1 MLETG
6 RPDPAAVPD
15 KPDSTLTRR
24 DALKLA
30 ASALLVPAARAR
42 AAGKRVIVAGAG
54 IGGLCCAYELVRRGH
69 DVTVLEASD
78 RTGGH
83 VYTFRKNLDDGLY
96 ADAGAEHFTKPGY
109 ERYWGYVKEF
119 GLAYRYY
126 PRREHMIRWMGGK
139 MYTTEMLADRKVL
152 ADFGLNKREIDY
164 IVANSW
170 PELAGLYYKPYLDS
184 FHDEYKPFEAGLNQL
199 DTMTTTE
206 LFKKDG
212 ASAGALHHIGGG
224 GSALQSVWHAAILKF
239 RGVPLWP
246 PDLYRLVGGN
256 QMLPDTFAKKLGDRV
271 KLRSPV
277 TRIEYGDS
285 GVRVTAGTG
294 GEQAVHEGDYLVCAM
309 NAVILRNIPV
319 SPAWPADKH
328 FAVQNVPYYY
338 DTRVI
343 LQAKS
348 KFWKKDAVS
357 PNMEIGEQALVHA
370 WSTDDEVQTDR
381 GLIVGTASGPGSPE
395 AALAVYRKY
404 YPGKSAD
411 IEKAEVH
418 VWAQHQWAS
427 ACERTDYS
435 PGELAKFWPVLIE
448 PVGRVHFVGAYA
460 DNLNWGQEAATR
472 SANRVAEAIDKGEG
486 MTASR

>member
-1 MLETG
+1 MSATG
-6 RPDPAAVPD
+6 
-15 KPDSTLTRR
+15 KPEDLQREKLDSTLTRR

-54 IGGLCCAYELVRRGH
+54 IGGLCCAYELMRRGH

-119 GLAYRYY
+119 NLPYRYY
-126 PRREHMIRWMGGK
+126 PRREHMVRWIGGK
-139 MYTTEMLADRKVL
+139 MYTAEMLADRKVL
-152 ADFGLNKREIDY
+152 AGFGLNKREIDY

-170 PELAGLYYKPYLDS
+170 PELAGLYYGPYLDS
-184 FHDEYKPFEAGLNQL
+184 FHDEYKPFDAGLNHL
-199 DTMTTTE
+199 DKLTTTE

-212 ASAGALHHIGGG
+212 ASAGALQHIGGS
-224 GSALQSVWHAAILKF
+224 GSALQSVWHAAILKI

-246 PDLYRLVGGN
+246 PQLYRLVGGN
-256 QMLPDTFAKKLGDRV
+256 QTLPDTFAKKLGDRV

-277 TRIEYGDS
+277 TKIEHGGS

-294 GEQAVHEGDYLVCAM
+294 GEQTVHEGDYLVCAM

-319 SPAWPADKH
+319 SPAWPAAKN

-343 LQAKS
+343 FQAKS
-348 KFWKKDAVS
+348 KFWQKDGIS
-357 PNMEIGEQALVHA
+357 PNMEFGDQPLVHA
-370 WSTDDEVQTDR
+370 WSTDDEVQTER

-395 AALAVYRKY
+395 AALKVYRQY
-404 YPGKSAD
+404 YPGKSED

-427 ACERTDYS
+427 ACERTEYA

-448 PVGRVHFVGAYA
+448 PIGRVHFVGAYA

-486 MTASR
+486 MTASG